1 VPYKKTTRKNI
12 ELLVLKHKV
21 RKLEDKVTKL
31 EDKLIELKNN
41 AELLNINQQYLEKVV
56 NLNHD

>member
-31 EDKLIELKNN
+31 EDKLIKLKNYV
-41 AELLNINQQYLEKVV
+41 ELLNVNKQYLEKVV
-56 NLNHD
+56 KLNHN